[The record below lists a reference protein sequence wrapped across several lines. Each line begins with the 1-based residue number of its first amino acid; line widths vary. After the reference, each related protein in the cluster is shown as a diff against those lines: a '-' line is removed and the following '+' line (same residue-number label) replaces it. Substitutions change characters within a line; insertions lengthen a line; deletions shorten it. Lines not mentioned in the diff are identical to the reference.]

1 MNYEEF
7 SRIRHYLDK
16 TQSELAGL
24 LCVSTKA
31 IQSFEQG
38 WRPISATTHAGIRK
52 TAPLN
57 GGKIVLP
64 GNSKPGISAG
74 ILMGLFVRGVFKE
87 AGKRS

>member
-38 WRPISATTHAGIRK
+38 W
-52 TAPLN
+52 
-57 GGKIVLP
+57 LP
-64 GNSKPGISAG
+64 MLGYAKLPH
-74 ILMGLFVRGVFKE
+74 
-87 AGKRS
+87 